1 MTARTVSAQKL
12 DTSAMYEMRVSARV
26 NFEGA
31 EFAPLYEIEISGDML
46 SRMLADPD
54 CKSKIRDFKKKD

>member
-1 MTARTVSAQKL
+1 
-12 DTSAMYEMRVSARV
+12 MRVTSRI

-46 SRMLADPD
+46 SRMLADPN
-54 CKSKIRDFKKKD
+54 CKAKIRDFKKKD